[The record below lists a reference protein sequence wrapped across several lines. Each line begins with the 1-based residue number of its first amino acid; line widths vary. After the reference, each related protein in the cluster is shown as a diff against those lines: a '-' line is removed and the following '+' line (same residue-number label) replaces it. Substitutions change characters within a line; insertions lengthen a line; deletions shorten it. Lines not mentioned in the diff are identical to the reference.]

1 MVYTQLIGA
10 GLSLYGGYLGSK
22 AKKEAAAK
30 ERARIEAENA
40 RRRKEILEASEQ
52 AARSIGATA
61 QPLLSQAA
69 GMERASRFRDPMVE
83 QGLVAGLRQQAGAQ
97 AAQDRQ
103 TGGGDRRGAV
113 VGQLLRGQGLLAA
126 ESQRIQRFTQMSQM
140 AAGLRTQSAEVMG
153 RASQARMQGALAA
166 ANITYNGPAYSA
178 DSPWAV
184 GLGALGGAIGGMSD
198 SDFGWGGDGTEDLSG
213 FAPGG
218 TPTVDITGPTL
229 DEVPL
234 PQAATSDVRDF
245 MAPDVT
251 SADFEPL
258 APMGMGSRMDNYYAP
273 PGVGKPPPGL
283 RNIRFDES
291 RAPMGGQGITARPQ
305 EGQYITPVPRAW
317 GSGLEGDIE
326 LEQLEPMGMGG
337 PQSGTMDA
345 YQSDQRMKNIFKTGL
360 PRGYSNQSWY
370 KQWYGGGRWWR

>member
-10 GLSLYGGYLGSK
+10 GLSLYGGYLGSQ
-22 AKKEAAAK
+22 AKKEAEAK

-40 RRRKEILEASEQ
+40 RRRREILDASEQ
-52 AARSIGATA
+52 AAQSIGATA

-97 AAQDRQ
+97 ATQDRQ

-213 FAPGG
+213 TPEGLVTHADLQGLTEPGG
-218 TPTVDITGPTL
+218 V
-229 DEVPL
+229 
-234 PQAATSDVRDF
+234 AAIS
-245 MAPDVT
+245 APDLEPEAYDFNTPGKPGSLTVEGE
-251 SADFEPL
+251 FEPL
-258 APMGMGSRMDNYYAP
+258 APMGLEGMDGYRAPAGFGNAP
-273 PGVGKPPPGL
+273 P
-283 RNIRFDES
+283 IRRSS
-291 RAPMGGQGITARPQ
+291 RAGVPT
-305 EGQYITPVPRAW
+305 TPHLRLDASRGPIGRGDYDVT
-317 GSGLEGDIE
+317 GL
-326 LEQLEPMGMGG
+326 G
-337 PQSGTMDA
+337 PQLGPTYQESWLKPSTYSPTDPRIGTSSFGKMWDPITQT
-345 YQSDQRMKNIFKTGL
+345 YR
-360 PRGYSNQSWY
+360 R
-370 KQWYGGGRWWR
+370 